1 VKNYFKNKN
10 FEKLYLFLLIS
21 FSANLFSLNFNT
33 GETMYLGRII
43 KSESIFSAY
52 MGDSHLVFFNFLA
65 KLINEIGL
73 NLKLVL
79 NLIACLW
86 MLFIILRI
94 KEIFELDA
102 LEILLFT
109 LLFLNFQ
116 SFFGAEFY
124 FGSIEGKI
132 FSYLSLFTAILYAF
146 QSNLLASFFFYV
158 LSFYFH
164 ASVAIASFPVLII
177 ILLIKFKFKLILKVG
192 SIFFL
197 IAIPNLYY
205 LLVSNFDTAL
215 SKSEQSKSLEFLITE
230 RLPHHLY
237 PFSEQANNLF
247 SINQEWIPGFIFMF
261 LLTLVNIIVFVFY
274 KSNNSNANNLNRVT
288 TFSLMVFWFYVLIVW
303 FFPISKFVI
312 AYPFRIT
319 TSILFLTYLYICII
333 KKELGIKKQDI
344 FEKIGIVF
352 LIYLTINLSFTNY
365 QSQNVLNNENVLL
378 ENTIIEISPEII
390 FLPNY
395 GLDSKNSYLNS
406 LEIKTNIPIYATY
419 KFNTFFLKDLNDW
432 KERLDNLEY
441 FYSENCSLFED
452 FDSYLFIDYNS
463 LNNCGNLIGK
473 FGEYFLYEKIN

>member
-1 VKNYFKNKN
+1 
-10 FEKLYLFLLIS
+10 
-21 FSANLFSLNFNT
+21 
-33 GETMYLGRII
+33 
-43 KSESIFSAY
+43 
-52 MGDSHLVFFNFLA
+52 
-65 KLINEIGL
+65 
-73 NLKLVL
+73 
-79 NLIACLW
+79 
-86 MLFIILRI
+86 
-94 KEIFELDA
+94 
-102 LEILLFT
+102 
-109 LLFLNFQ
+109 
-116 SFFGAEFY
+116 
-124 FGSIEGKI
+124 
-132 FSYLSLFTAILYAF
+132 
-146 QSNLLASFFFYV
+146 
-158 LSFYFH
+158 
-164 ASVAIASFPVLII
+164 
-177 ILLIKFKFKLILKVG
+177 
-192 SIFFL
+192 
-197 IAIPNLYY
+197 
-205 LLVSNFDTAL
+205 
-215 SKSEQSKSLEFLITE
+215 
-230 RLPHHLY
+230 
-237 PFSEQANNLF
+237 
-247 SINQEWIPGFIFMF
+247 MF